1 MVCGS
6 LMCLSMVF
14 ASGWG
19 YYILDYFDTYTANW
33 SLLIVAFLEVV
44 SISYVYGLGRFF
56 YDLKLMTGNKPG
68 KLMLVSLKVISP
80 ATLVIVLVGSIYKE
94 FSAGAEGFLY
104 DRYNKT
110 IVDIESVP
118 YPGYIVGIGFLLLA
132 LCLVFMPLQGLLAW
146 KNKSLLKKNEEE
158 LIKSCDFPEEELR
171 TERGFEND
179 WESEELFD
187 KFEQLIIG
195 KSDLRKLKEY
205 LKRRQSIK

>member
-1 MVCGS
+1 
-6 LMCLSMVF
+6 MCFSMVF

-44 SISYVYGLGRFF
+44 SISYVYGLGRFS

-68 KLMLVSLKVISP
+68 KLMLVCLKVISP

-94 FSAGAEGFLY
+94 FRKGAEGFLY
-104 DRYNKT
+104 DRYNKAV
-110 IVDIESVP
+110 VDIESVP

-146 KNKSLLKKNEEE
+146 RNNSLLKKNEEE
-158 LIKSCDFPEEELR
+158 LIKSCDFPEDELR
-171 TERGFEND
+171 TERGLQID

-187 KFEQLIIG
+187 KFEKWIVG
-195 KSDLRKLKEY
+195 KRDLHKLNEH
-205 LKRRQSIK
+205 LRRRQSVK